1 MNAPFDVTNVRIETP
16 RLILR
21 PWRETDLDDFY
32 TYASVPGVGEMAGW
46 PHHSSLEDS
55 RRVLRMFLKD
65 KDVLALESKD
75 TGKVIGSL
83 GIHANDNDHVG
94 PQYLGREIGYVL
106 GKDHWGRGLIPEAVN
121 AVIDYCFHVLSFD
134 YLLCGH
140 FTWNDRSRRV
150 IEKCGFHYLKDISHT
165 TRFGTEE
172 LTHLYI
178 LRNPNSEVTY
188 V

>member
-1 MNAPFDVTNVRIETP
+1 MNASFDVTGITIETP

-21 PWRETDLDDFY
+21 PWRATDLDDFY
-32 TYASVPGVGEMAGW
+32 AYASVPGVGEMAGW
-46 PHHSSLEDS
+46 PHHSSIADS
-55 RRVLRMFLKD
+55 HRVLRMFLED
-65 KDVLALESKD
+65 KDVFALESKD

-94 PQYLGREIGYVL
+94 PRYLGREIGYVL
-106 GKDHWGRGLIPEAVN
+106 SKDYWSRGLMPEAVK
-121 AVIDYCFHVLSFD
+121 AVIDYCFEMLKYD

-150 IEKCGFHYLKDISHT
+150 IEKCGFRYLKDISHT
-165 TRFGTEE
+165 TRSGTEE
-172 LTHLYI
+172 LTRLYI